1 MSLVKTI
8 LVNTCKSTE
17 NLLNLNILKTK
28 NVMRNKLTLVNV
40 VFAVFFSVNI
50 FAQTTETIK
59 VTINGVAKI
68 DKATDNS
75 GISVVIK
82 SYYIQ
87 GINVFGVDKTVV
99 TDINGNYTTTF
110 DIPVKLCYGTICAD
124 KLESFAAIPLYIT
137 YSFNSFKD
145 SINENIPLSKPYT
158 DFSNTITKTPVLGA
172 YVPQICFV
180 SVDTAI
186 NKTFL
191 AWNFPDGINIK
202 GFNILKSTTFD
213 GVYSVIDNVSK
224 IGDYSVYRDMQ
235 SLPGK
240 SKSFYKI
247 QAVYTDNST
256 SPESYPKTPL
266 GLSIT
271 PNGTNQPDLK
281 IVEKSDIALFDHGLY
296 TTISVLSSF
305 NKSAY
310 VEFKKFDIIG
320 GTGLLEMLAGLQ
332 AEVQASAGLYSYMA
346 VGTLVNECY
355 SSKFKSDSGPFSQ
368 SLSNLAESEIVGS
381 DIVNALELTTGPNPS
396 KGIVTITIPES
407 GVVNV
412 FDETGK
418 IVFSET
424 VIAGQAKIDL
434 KVKGVYYIVL
444 NATKAYKSKVVIE

>member
-1 MSLVKTI
+1 
-8 LVNTCKSTE
+8 
-17 NLLNLNILKTK
+17 
-28 NVMRNKLTLVNV
+28 MRNKLTLVSV
-40 VFAVFFSVNI
+40 VFAVLFSVNI
-50 FAQTTETIK
+50 FAQTTQSTQTIK
-59 VTINGVAKI
+59 VTLSGIAKI
-68 DKATDNS
+68 DKVTDYS
-75 GISVVIK
+75 GISVAIK
-82 SYYIQ
+82 SYLIQ
-87 GINVFGVDKTVV
+87 GNNVFGIDTTVV
-99 TDINGNYTTTF
+99 TDKNGNYNAILKI
-110 DIPVKLCYGTICAD
+110 DIVTYCVFGTCFNNV
-124 KLESFAAIPLYIT
+124 SQFAAIPLYIK
-137 YSFNSFKD
+137 YSYNSYKD
-145 SINENIPLSKPYT
+145 SINENVPITEPYL
-158 DFSNTITKTPVLGA
+158 DFAYSVTKTPVLGG
-172 YVPQICFV
+172 YVPQICFI

-191 AWNFPDGINIK
+191 AWNFPDGKNIK

-235 SLPGK
+235 SMPGK
-240 SKSFYKI
+240 TKSFYKI
-247 QAVYTDNST
+247 QAVYIDNST

-332 AEVQASAGLYSYMA
+332 AEVQASAGMYSYMA